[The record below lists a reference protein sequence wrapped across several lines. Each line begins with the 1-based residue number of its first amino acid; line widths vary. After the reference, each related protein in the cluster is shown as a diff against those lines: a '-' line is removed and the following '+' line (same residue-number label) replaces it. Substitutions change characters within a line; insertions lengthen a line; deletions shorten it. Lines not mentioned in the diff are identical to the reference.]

1 MNAGTDRDLQR
12 HRIDLASRHVGVRLF
27 RMFTAIEMVLFI
39 PVVLIGLLGACS
51 RADPPSRRSIAAI
64 PAPEQPV
71 AFVRPEPRVLPG
83 QRGPTPDL
91 LREGEIRLTTHRTD
105 QRFQDGNR
113 IWKVEI
119 HQGDDLLAS
128 WDAASGISSRQN
140 ADRLWSPGNAAPLPA
155 GVYSLGLPEPWGDD
169 LWFDLTPRFNTTRS
183 ALGIHRCYPGTGCI
197 CFPSR
202 ADIDALAAWVRR
214 GNLRQVTVL
223 N

>member
-1 MNAGTDRDLQR
+1 
-12 HRIDLASRHVGVRLF
+12 
-27 RMFTAIEMVLFI
+27 MVHLI
-39 PVVLIGLLGACS
+39 PLVLLGLLAGCGRTNEANLHFV
-51 RADPPSRRSIAAI
+51 PPR
-64 PAPEQPV
+64 PAPEPAV
-71 AFVRPEPRVLPG
+71 ALVSAKPLELPG
-83 QRGPTPDL
+83 QRGPTSAL
-91 LREGEIRLTTHRTD
+91 LKTGGIRLTTRRTD
-105 QRFQDGNR
+105 QRFMDGNR
-113 IWKVEI
+113 IWKVEV
-119 HQGDDLLAS
+119 HRGDDLLAS
-128 WDAASGISSRQN
+128 WDAASGIKSRQN
-140 ADRLWSPGNAAPLPA
+140 ADRRWSPGNAAPLPA

>member
-1 MNAGTDRDLQR
+1 M
-12 HRIDLASRHVGVRLF
+12 HRASVRVSCLS
-27 RMFTAIEMVLFI
+27 TAIEMTYLIPLVL
-39 PVVLIGLLGACS
+39 LSLLGGCGRTNEAS
-51 RADPPSRRSIAAI
+51 QPSVPPR
-64 PAPEQPV
+64 PAPEASV
-71 AFVRPEPRVLPG
+71 ALVSAKPRELPG
-83 QRGPTPDL
+83 QRGPTSDL
-91 LREGEIRLTTHRTD
+91 LKTGALRLTTRRTD
-105 QRFQDGNR
+105 QRFMDGNR
-113 IWKVEI
+113 IWKVEV

-128 WDAASGISSRQN
+128 WDAASGIKSRQN
-140 ADRLWSPGNAAPLPA
+140 ADRRWSPGNAAPLPA